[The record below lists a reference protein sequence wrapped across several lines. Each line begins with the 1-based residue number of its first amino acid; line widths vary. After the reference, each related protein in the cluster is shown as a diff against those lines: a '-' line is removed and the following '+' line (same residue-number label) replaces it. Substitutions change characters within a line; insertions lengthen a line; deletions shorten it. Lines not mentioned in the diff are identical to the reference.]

1 MACSAKK
8 AERRSRFDRAMLL
21 QSILD
26 AVAAQLGSV
35 TPKFILDLF
44 TDYGIFLIGTLGLYL
59 LLSAGQVS
67 LGHAALVGVGA
78 YASAVMATKFNL
90 PLWLALPISGVVG
103 LVFGGAYCVLL
114 GWRLSGFY
122 LAIGTFALGE
132 MLINIGLNTD
142 YLGGAI
148 GLSGIPIQSTWPIVL
163 PIVLLVIFMIWRLE
177 RSRFGLAFRAL
188 KDHPLVAG
196 SMGVNVARTKMTV
209 WMIAGFITGI
219 AGCLH
224 AHRVTVVTPTEF
236 GIYTSVTFLMAPLL
250 GGLRSFVGTMLGA
263 AVVYFGPWLT
273 TTDDPRDRLMFYGA
287 LLVLL
292 MVLRPQ
298 GLLAVRPR
306 GRGRMGG
313 TPGSED
319 AARVPPSPGR
329 GET

>member
-1 MACSAKK
+1 
-8 AERRSRFDRAMLL
+8 MLL

-26 AVAAQLGSV
+26 AITAPFGSI
-35 TPKFILDLF
+35 TPGFVLDLF
-44 TDYGIFLIGTLGLYL
+44 TDYGIFLVGTLGLYL

-78 YASAVMATKFNL
+78 YSSAVMAVKLHFSLWAAL
-90 PLWLALPISGVVG
+90 PLSGVVG
-103 LVFGGAYCVLL
+103 LVFGGTYCALL
-114 GWRLSGFY
+114 GWRLGGFY

-132 MLINIGLNTD
+132 MLINIWLNTD
-142 YLGGAI
+142 YLGGAL
-148 GLSGIPIQSTWPIVL
+148 GLSGVPMQSRWPLVL
-163 PIVLLVIFMIWRLE
+163 PIVLLVIFIIWRLE
-177 RSRFGLAFRAL
+177 TSRFGLAFRAV
-188 KDHPLVAG
+188 KDHQLVAG

-209 WMIAGFITGI
+209 WMIAGFITGV

-250 GGLRSFVGTMLGA
+250 GGLRSFVGTIVGA
-263 AVVYFGPWLT
+263 AVVYFGPWIT

-298 GLLAVRPR
+298 GLLAVRPS
-306 GRGRMGG
+306 GRGGAVG
-313 TPGSED
+313 TLEPQN
-319 AARVPPSPGR
+319 AARVSPEQR
-329 GET
+329 VK

>member
-1 MACSAKK
+1 
-8 AERRSRFDRAMLL
+8 MLL

-26 AVAAQLGSV
+26 TITAQFGSI
-35 TPKFILDLF
+35 TPSFILDLF
-44 TDYGIFLIGTLGLYL
+44 TDYGIFLVGTLGLYL

-78 YASAVMATKFNL
+78 YASAVMAVKLNIPLWAAL
-90 PLWLALPISGVVG
+90 PLAGLVG
-103 LVFGGAYCVLL
+103 LVFGGAYCALL
-114 GWRLSGFY
+114 GWRLGGFY

-132 MLINIGLNTD
+132 MLINIWLNTS
-142 YLGGAI
+142 YVGGAL
-148 GLSGIPIQSTWPIVL
+148 GLSGIPMQSRWSLVL
-163 PIVLLVIFMIWRLE
+163 PIVLLVIFIIWRLE
-177 RSRFGLAFRAL
+177 TSRFGLAFRAV
-188 KDHPLVAG
+188 KDHQLVAG
-196 SMGVNVARTKMTV
+196 SMGVNVARTKMMV

-250 GGLRSFVGTMLGA
+250 GGVRSFLGTIVGA
-263 AVVYFGPWLT
+263 AVVYFGPWIT

-298 GLLAVRPR
+298 GLLAGRPS
-306 GRGRMGG
+306 GRGRAAG
-313 TPGSED
+313 TFEPENATRVSASSEQ
-319 AARVPPSPGR
+319 RVK
-329 GET
+329 